1 MDKDNW
7 IEINKE
13 LKRLYQLHE
22 MGVSQPGKCRE
33 FNSQASLFLERLEEL
48 GADDIADRVMEL
60 LAGCSPK
67 DFSPC
72 DNRLNTKG
80 SLERLQ
86 ERIKKKLE

>member
-1 MDKDNW
+1 MDRNDW

-13 LKRLYQLHE
+13 LIRLYELHE
-22 MGVSQPGKCRE
+22 MGVSQPNKCRE
-33 FNSQASLFLERLEEL
+33 FNSQASLFLQRLEEI
-48 GADDIADRVMEL
+48 GADDIADKVMKL
-60 LAGCSPK
+60 LAECSPK

-72 DNRLNTKG
+72 DNRLSTKG

>member
-1 MDKDNW
+1 MDRNDW

-13 LKRLYQLHE
+13 LIRLYELHE
-22 MGVSQPGKCRE
+22 MGVSQPNKCRE
-33 FNSQASLFLERLEEL
+33 FNSQASLFLQRLEEI

-72 DNRLNTKG
+72 DNRLSTKG